1 MATNRAPAGPQL
13 PRITRL
19 MALAMQLQSLQHEH
33 ADLTYQD
40 LARLGHVSASRL
52 TQILNLLHLAP
63 DLQERLL
70 WLEPNPKGR
79 DLIQV
84 LPTLAAKRLTKP
96 RTACFCQP
104 VAAVISASVTP
115 LARFIIAITAA
126 FLPPL
131 SRTGP
136 LPFVA
141 FCNLPDWL
149 FWHAR
154 QSLIPGGP
162 SRPDLFSKT
171 NARNPGERSGQRRN
185 QVCCTQMALDRN
197 RVAGRKIMSHNPAL
211 CMVWLLYL
219 NLPLTAMAQARDP
232 QIDELK
238 KETAQLKV
246 MIADQERRI
255 AELEKMV
262 KALQAVAAPVP
273 AAIPSATPPWRRASN
288 WILIKKGMSEAQ
300 VVEILGPPTSVD
312 SSIDVR
318 TLLYQPDSHFSSTL
332 SVSVTLTDD
341 RVTAAKPPAI

>member
-1 MATNRAPAGPQL
+1 
-13 PRITRL
+13 
-19 MALAMQLQSLQHEH
+19 
-33 ADLTYQD
+33 
-40 LARLGHVSASRL
+40 
-52 TQILNLLHLAP
+52 
-63 DLQERLL
+63 
-70 WLEPNPKGR
+70 
-79 DLIQV
+79 
-84 LPTLAAKRLTKP
+84 
-96 RTACFCQP
+96 
-104 VAAVISASVTP
+104 
-115 LARFIIAITAA
+115 
-126 FLPPL
+126 
-131 SRTGP
+131 
-136 LPFVA
+136 
-141 FCNLPDWL
+141 
-149 FWHAR
+149 
-154 QSLIPGGP
+154 
-162 SRPDLFSKT
+162 
-171 NARNPGERSGQRRN
+171 
-185 QVCCTQMALDRN
+185 
-197 RVAGRKIMSHNPAL
+197 
-211 CMVWLLYL
+211 MVWLLYL